1 MDRAPRIL
9 ALIVVAAALASAQ
22 PRGASAQGNGPA
34 FDCSR
39 ATGTYEGQNLSF
51 RNKGNEATVIWLG
64 ETLKCQAR

>member
-1 MDRAPRIL
+1 MARTPRTL
-9 ALIVVAAALASAQ
+9 ALTIVVAALAIAQ
-22 PRGASAQGNGPA
+22 PRWTAAQGTGPA